1 MEDASKTQPYV
12 RKDERREMIADAAR
26 LLIAQK
32 GLAALRT
39 REVAERVGINI
50 STLHFH
56 VPSKAALLML
66 VAETSRDAFLALLPP
81 EPSPER
87 DALAQL
93 REEVWAFHDSLR
105 ARPEL
110 AGCFAQLSQLAES
123 DPEIAVTLEDFTR
136 GWAGRY
142 AAIIG
147 IGRDQGV
154 FRADVDP
161 YPAALMA
168 TGALTAFAPRG
179 PEGMALFW
187 PVYEEI
193 ERSLLAPEAKE
204 RDDAG

>member
-1 MEDASKTQPYV
+1 MDGASKTQSYV

-26 LLIAQK
+26 RLIAEK

-56 VPSKAALLML
+56 VRSKAALLTL
-66 VAETSRDAFLALLPP
+66 VAETSRDAFLALMPP
-81 EPSPER
+81 EPAPGR

-93 REEVWAFHDSLR
+93 RAEVRAYHDSLR
-105 ARPEL
+105 DRPEL
-110 AGCFAQLSQLAES
+110 ARCFTQLSQLAES
-123 DPEIAVTLEDFTR
+123 DPEIAATLEDFTR

-179 PEGMALFW
+179 PKGLAQFW
-187 PVYEEI
+187 PVYAEI
-193 ERSLLAPEAKE
+193 ERSLLAPAAKE
-204 RDDAG
+204 RGDAG

>member
-1 MEDASKTQPYV
+1 MANDSKPPAYV
-12 RKDERREMIADAAR
+12 RKDERREMIAEAAR
-26 LLIAQK
+26 RLIAEK

-39 REVAERVGINI
+39 RDVAERVGINI

-56 VPSKAALLML
+56 VRSKAALLTL

-81 EPSPER
+81 DPSPDR

-93 REEVWAFHDSLR
+93 RAEVQAFHDSLR
-105 ARPEL
+105 DRPEL
-110 AGCFAQLSQLAES
+110 ARCFGQLAQLAET
-123 DPEIAVTLEDFTR
+123 DAGIAATLEDFTR

-147 IGRDQGV
+147 FGRDQGL

-179 PEGMALFW
+179 PGGLAQFW
-187 PVYEEI
+187 PVYQEI
-193 ERSLLAPEAKE
+193 ERGLQVRHVEE
-204 RDDAG
+204 TDDAS

>member
-1 MEDASKTQPYV
+1 MTQAYV
-12 RKDERREMIADAAR
+12 RKDERRDMIADAAR
-26 LLIAQK
+26 LLIAEK

-39 REVAERVGINI
+39 REVAERVGINV

-56 VPSKAALLML
+56 VPSKAALLTL

-81 EPSPER
+81 EPSAGS

-93 REEVWAFHDSLR
+93 RAEVRAFHDSLR
-105 ARPEL
+105 DRPEL
-110 AGCFAQLSQLAES
+110 IRCFGQLSQLAES
-123 DPEIAVTLEDFTR
+123 DPEIAATLEAFTR
-136 GWAGRY
+136 GWACRY

-179 PEGMALFW
+179 PEGLAQFW

-193 ERSLLAPEAKE
+193 ERSLLAPGAKE
-204 RDDAG
+204 RADAD

>member
-1 MEDASKTQPYV
+1 MTENNKPQAYV

-26 LLIAQK
+26 QLIAEK

-39 REVAERVGINI
+39 RDVAERVGINI

-56 VPSKAALLML
+56 VRSKAALLTL
-66 VAETSRDAFLALLPP
+66 VAETSRDAFLSLLPP
-81 EPSPER
+81 DPAPDR
-87 DALAQL
+87 DALTQL
-93 REEVWAFHDSLR
+93 RAEVQAFHDSLR
-105 ARPEL
+105 DRPEL
-110 AGCFAQLSQLAES
+110 FRCFGQLAQLAET
-123 DPEIAVTLEDFTR
+123 DAAIAATLEGFTR

-147 IGRDQGV
+147 LGRDQGV

-179 PEGMALFW
+179 PEGLAYFW
-187 PVYEEI
+187 PVYREI
-193 ERSLLAPEAKE
+193 ERGLLARQVEGT
-204 RDDAG
+204 DDAN

>member
-1 MEDASKTQPYV
+1 MMDDRKPQAYV
-12 RKDERREMIADAAR
+12 RKDARREMIAEAAR
-26 LLIAQK
+26 RLIAEK

-39 REVAERVGINI
+39 RDVAERVEINI

-56 VPSKAALLML
+56 VRSKAALLTL

-81 EPSPER
+81 DPSPDR

-93 REEVWAFHDSLR
+93 RAEAQAFHDSLR
-105 ARPEL
+105 DRPEL
-110 AGCFAQLSQLAES
+110 ARCFAQLAQLAET
-123 DPEIAVTLEDFTR
+123 DAGIAATLEAFTR

-147 IGRDQGV
+147 FGRDQGA

-179 PEGMALFW
+179 PEGLAQFW
-187 PVYEEI
+187 PVYHEI
-193 ERSLLAPEAKE
+193 ERGLLARQAG
-204 RDDAG
+204 DAA

>member
-1 MEDASKTQPYV
+1 MESTSKIQVYV

-26 LLIAQK
+26 LLIAEK

-56 VPSKAALLML
+56 VRSKAALLTL

-81 EPSPER
+81 EPSAGR
-87 DALAQL
+87 DALTQL
-93 REEVWAFHDSLR
+93 RAEVRAYHASLR
-105 ARPEL
+105 DRPEL
-110 AGCFAQLSQLAES
+110 ARCFAQLSQLAEG
-123 DPEIAVTLEDFTR
+123 DPEIAATLEDFTR

-154 FRADVDP
+154 FRADVAP

-179 PEGMALFW
+179 PEGLAQFW

-204 RDDAG
+204 QGDAG